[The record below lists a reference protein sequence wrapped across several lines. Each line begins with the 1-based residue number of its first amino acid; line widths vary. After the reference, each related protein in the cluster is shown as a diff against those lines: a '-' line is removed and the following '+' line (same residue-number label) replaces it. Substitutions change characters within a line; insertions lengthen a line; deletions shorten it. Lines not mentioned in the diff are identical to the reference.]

1 MQNLNKFSIFQICEK
16 RRTKVC
22 DVSNVN
28 IICGLREFRRKKRG
42 TNEYENHQSIDFAF
56 NITGINV
63 GLQ

>member
-1 MQNLNKFSIFQICEK
+1 MKIEFYSFKICEK

-28 IICGLREFRRKKRG
+28 IVCGRRQLRRKKRG
-42 TNEYENHQSIDFAF
+42 TNEYENHESVDFAF

-63 GLQ
+63 SLKL